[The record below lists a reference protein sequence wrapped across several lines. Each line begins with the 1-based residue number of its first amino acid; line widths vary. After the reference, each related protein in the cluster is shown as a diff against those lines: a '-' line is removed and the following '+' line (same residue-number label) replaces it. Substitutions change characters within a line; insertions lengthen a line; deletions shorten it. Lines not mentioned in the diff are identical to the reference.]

1 MKVLITGTRGQLG
14 KSLIE
19 LKPMGINIIPTTREN
34 FNLENLEQCKKFL
47 TSNRPDWVINA
58 GAYTAVDN
66 AEIEK
71 DKAMLIN
78 AEAPRVIAET
88 LNNIGGNLLQI
99 STDFVF
105 DGNQSTPYYP
115 EDKTN
120 PINLY
125 GKSKLLGE
133 NLIRESFQQNNQ
145 YIILRTSWVIG
156 PIGKNFLTTMLRLHN
171 SKENISVVCDQIG
184 CFTSTETLANICW
197 LILKRNLVDNY
208 KNQKILH
215 WTQAGVSSWFD
226 IAYEIGKIAEK
237 LKVIN
242 KAAKVLP
249 ISSDQFITKAKRPNF
264 SLLNCEVTEELLNV
278 KKIYWRDSLYKI
290 LQEVKDKNLFN
301 VS

>member
-14 KSLIE
+14 KALIQ
-19 LKPMGINIIPTTREN
+19 LKPLGINIIPTTREE

-47 TSNRPDWVINA
+47 INNQPDWVINA
-58 GAYTAVDN
+58 AAYTAVDN
-66 AEIEK
+66 AEFEK
-71 DKAMLIN
+71 DKAMQIN
-78 AEAPRVIAET
+78 AEAPQLIAET
-88 LNNIGGNLLQI
+88 LNKIGGNLLQI

-105 DGNQSTPYYP
+105 DGNQSRPYLP
-115 EDKTN
+115 EHKPN
-120 PINLY
+120 PINTY
-125 GKSKLLGE
+125 GESKLLAE
-133 NLIRESFQQNNQ
+133 KLISESFQKNNQ
-145 YIILRTSWVIG
+145 YLILRTSWVIG
-156 PIGKNFLTTMLRLHN
+156 PSGKNFLTTMLRLHD
-171 SKENISVVCDQIG
+171 SKENISVVSDQIG
-184 CFTSTETLANICW
+184 CMTSTKSLANICW
-197 LILKRNLVDNY
+197 LIVQKNLVDNF
-208 KNQKILH
+208 KDQKILH
-215 WTQAGVSSWFD
+215 WTQSGVSSWFD

-242 KAAKVLP
+242 KAAKVIP